1 MYAWHGQWRVMSR
14 YASERVVFLLFCTDS
29 NFLCVYIIYIYM
41 CVYVCVEVCTCMQ
54 SKSWCCNIAFSYNI
68 ILSTL
73 ELISVIYKHEGHPS
87 KRPYFFKALSSF
99 NDPRARPLT
108 SLFQNL
114 KREQKALIF
123 IGDSLMMQYVKFFL
137 CQASRENL
145 EVVPDHADRN
155 CFWRFNISIHQTLP
169 DSEKSWVPVHFMRIG
184 SLDTQSMCPSN
195 KVGKYHLGNRS
206 YTLGNW
212 KSVKEI
218 TRHLIEVCEQ
228 HQSLH
233 VKSTNKSTIPLLL

>member
-1 MYAWHGQWRVMSR
+1 MYVWKYVHVCNRRVDVAISH
-14 YASERVVFLLFCTDS
+14 SH
-29 NFLCVYIIYIYM
+29 
-41 CVYVCVEVCTCMQ
+41 
-54 SKSWCCNIAFSYNI
+54 I
-68 ILSTL
+68 ILYCLPL